1 MEYKLIGKRVKKAR
15 NEKGLTQEKFAEE
28 LGVSVSFISQVESGE
43 KKFNLSRISEVSQ
56 ILEKP
61 ITYFVD
67 GYEGKSTD
75 DLEEIINLLKRM
87 SDRQLKL
94 ALDIIRAMD
103 AANSEC

>member
-15 NEKGLTQEKFAEE
+15 SDKGLTQEKFAEE

-43 KKFNLSRISEVSQ
+43 KKFNLSRISEVSK

-67 GYEGKSTD
+67 GYECKSTD
-75 DLEEIINLLKRM
+75 ELEETIELLKKM
-87 SDRQLKL
+87 DDKQLKL
-94 ALDIIRAMD
+94 ALEIVRAID
-103 AANSEC
+103 AINRD